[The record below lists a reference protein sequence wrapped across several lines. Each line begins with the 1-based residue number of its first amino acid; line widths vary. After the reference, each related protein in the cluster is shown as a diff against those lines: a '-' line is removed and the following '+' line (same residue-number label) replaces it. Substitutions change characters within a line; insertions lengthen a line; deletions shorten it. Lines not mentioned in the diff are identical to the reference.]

1 VTVFFKLLSDRDR
14 AGMGADDIRAWN
26 AALKFISESSEP
38 FKAKVTVDGALIIAL
53 EQFMRR
59 SLDGKNPPAPPPL
72 PVPVLS
78 AALPPPPPPPPPA
91 SVNPTNEFIL

>member
-1 VTVFFKLLSDRDR
+1 MTVFFKLLSDRDR

-26 AALKFISESSEP
+26 AALKFVSESSEP
-38 FKAKVTVDGALIIAL
+38 FSAKVTVDGALIIAL

-59 SLDGKNPPAPPPL
+59 SLDGKNPPAPPPPPAVVL
-72 PVPVLS
+72 PT
-78 AALPPPPPPPPPA
+78 APPA

>member
-1 VTVFFKLLSDRDR
+1 MTVFFKLLSDRDR

-26 AALKFISESSEP
+26 AALKFVSESSEP
-38 FKAKVTVDGALIIAL
+38 FSAKVTVDGALIIAL

-59 SLDGKNPPAPPPL
+59 SLDGKGAPATPPPVVVL
-72 PVPVLS
+72 PT
-78 AALPPPPPPPPPA
+78 APPA